1 MLDIVWRLAQGCVV
15 SAEIAQTAG
24 SAGTGL
30 PDPMTAEEVAALWR
44 VSPAYV
50 RRLVRSG
57 TLPTA
62 DMPGVIRI
70 PRAEALR
77 RLNPAA

>member
-1 MLDIVWRLAQGCVV
+1 MLDIGWRQAHGCVV

-24 SAGTGL
+24 SAESA
-30 PDPMTAEEVAALWR
+30 PDPMTVEEVAALWR

-50 RRLVRSG
+50 RRLVRTG

-62 DMPGVIRI
+62 DLPGVIRI
-70 PRAEALR
+70 PRHEALR
-77 RLNPAA
+77 RLNAAA

>member
-1 MLDIVWRLAQGCVV
+1 M
-15 SAEIAQTAG
+15 SAEIAQ
-24 SAGTGL
+24 SAESAET
-30 PDPMTAEEVAALWR
+30 PDPMTVEEVAALWR

-57 TLPTA
+57 TLKTA
-62 DMPGVIRI
+62 DLPGVIRI

-77 RLNPAA
+77 RLNAAA

>member
-1 MLDIVWRLAQGCVV
+1 
-15 SAEIAQTAG
+15 
-24 SAGTGL
+24 
-30 PDPMTAEEVAALWR
+30 MTVEEVAALWR

-57 TLPTA
+57 TLKTA
-62 DMPGVIRI
+62 DLPGVIRI

-77 RLNPAA
+77 RLNAAA

>member
-1 MLDIVWRLAQGCVV
+1 
-15 SAEIAQTAG
+15 
-24 SAGTGL
+24 
-30 PDPMTAEEVAALWR
+30 MTVEEVAAMWR

-62 DMPGVIRI
+62 DLPGVIRI
-70 PRAEALR
+70 PRNEALR
-77 RLNPAA
+77 RLNAAA

>member
-24 SAGTGL
+24 SAGT
-30 PDPMTAEEVAALWR
+30 PDPMTAEEVAEMLR

-50 RRLVRSG
+50 RRLVRKG
-57 TLPTA
+57 QLPCL
-62 DMPGVIRI
+62 DLPGVIRV
-70 PRAEALR
+70 R
-77 RLNPAA
+77 RSDVQHLLDRNAA